1 AGTGRSHGPAKA
13 AAASLGREAS
23 GAPPARGLANH
34 ERGGA
39 GARGGGSATVA
50 GKTAGALQPLVSR
63 LGLRQMSAS
72 RGAGPSYERLTFGP
86 AIGRRRR
93 LRACFPTVWSG
104 IAASPAAPADGIENN
119 PGKAA
124 I

>member
-39 GARGGGSATVA
+39 GPSGGGSATVA

-63 LGLRQMSAS
+63 LGLRQLSAA
-72 RGAGPSYERLTFGP
+72 RGAGPGYERLTFGL
-86 AIGRRRR
+86 AIQRRRR
-93 LRACFPTVWSG
+93 PRACLPTVWPG
-104 IAASPAAPADGIENN
+104 ISASPAAPDDGMEIN